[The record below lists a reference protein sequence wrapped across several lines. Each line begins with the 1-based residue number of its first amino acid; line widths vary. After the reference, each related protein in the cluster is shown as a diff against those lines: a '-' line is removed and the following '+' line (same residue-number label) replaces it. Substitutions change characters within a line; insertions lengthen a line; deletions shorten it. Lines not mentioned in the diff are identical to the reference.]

1 MSMAPHLLSKHWS
14 PDACPPNPKNQSL
27 NFESLHL
34 HKAHEASMNIKIV
47 PTGLEPVTS
56 ALPDGGHMS
65 LTNHIRTARYHCAT
79 GLRNPKGFLELIFEK
94 LLRVSPNFDKYR
106 R

>member
-1 MSMAPHLLSKHWS
+1 MAPHLLLMHWS
-14 PDACPPNPKNQSL
+14 PDACPPNPKKPVSEFWKL
-27 NFESLHL
+27 
-34 HKAHEASMNIKIV
+34 HEASMNIKIV

-94 LLRVSPNFDKYR
+94 LLRASPDFDKYR

>member
-1 MSMAPHLLSKHWS
+1 MSMAPHLLLMHWS
-14 PDACPPNPKNQSL
+14 PDACPPNLKNRSL
-27 NFESLHL
+27 NFGSLHL
-34 HKAHEASMNIKIV
+34 HEASMNIKIV

-94 LLRVSPNFDKYR
+94 LLRASPDFDKYR